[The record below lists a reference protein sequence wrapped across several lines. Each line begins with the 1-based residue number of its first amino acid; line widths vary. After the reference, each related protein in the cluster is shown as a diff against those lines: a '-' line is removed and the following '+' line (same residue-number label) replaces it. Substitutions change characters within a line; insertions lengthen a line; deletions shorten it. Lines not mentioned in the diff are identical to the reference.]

1 MGSLVSAMAFKELI
15 FMAMVGVSMLACPN
29 RDCSCADKSFGE
41 CNVPTTVANE
51 VHTESRE
58 LCIANCDL
66 FHSIGGCDWIL
77 YKGTTTKTNC
87 LMFTNDF
94 EDMTEYLES
103 CNLENFAIKHEDGS
117 CMIDESNASC
127 ASPICPNSCKSC
139 KADDPCERYH
149 QTNCVVNPKPTATF
163 PATQDVDTCRL
174 ACILDSAS
182 NPDTSYGGFDY
193 KEETCMC
200 YDSGDRDCQFEAIQF
215 GVTETDIASCQDG
228 GEPGPPLCLTDAE
241 CAAPLLCDPSTGCVP
256 GCRAH
261 ADCDAAAEYCD
272 CGDAANDNLGCED
285 GTKPGQCQRGCGN
298 EGTPCIGGTCYDHA
312 CLRPI
317 EPPSVSKTGEDH

>member
-58 LCIANCDL
+58 LCIANCEL

-103 CNLENFAIKHEDGS
+103 CNLTLHVLTPPSAQIPAS
-117 CMIDESNASC
+117 LARQMIPVSATTRQTALSTPSLRQRFLQLKTLMHADLHAFWTLPVTQTLRMEASTTR
-127 ASPICPNSCKSC
+127 K
-139 KADDPCERYH
+139 
-149 QTNCVVNPKPTATF
+149 
-163 PATQDVDTCRL
+163 RL
-174 ACILDSAS
+174 ACATIAATGTVSSKPSSSESLKQTSHHVR
-182 NPDTSYGGFDY
+182 PDTLN
-193 KEETCMC
+193 K
-200 YDSGDRDCQFEAIQF
+200 Q
-215 GVTETDIASCQDG
+215 
-228 GEPGPPLCLTDAE
+228 
-241 CAAPLLCDPSTGCVP
+241 
-256 GCRAH
+256 
-261 ADCDAAAEYCD
+261 
-272 CGDAANDNLGCED
+272 
-285 GTKPGQCQRGCGN
+285 
-298 EGTPCIGGTCYDHA
+298 
-312 CLRPI
+312 
-317 EPPSVSKTGEDH
+317 

>member
-58 LCIANCDL
+58 LCIANCD
-66 FHSIGGCDWIL
+66 
-77 YKGTTTKTNC
+77 
-87 LMFTNDF
+87 
-94 EDMTEYLES
+94 
-103 CNLENFAIKHEDGS
+103 
-117 CMIDESNASC
+117 
-127 ASPICPNSCKSC
+127 
-139 KADDPCERYH
+139 ADDPCERYH

-163 PATQDVDTCRL
+163 PATQNVDACRL

-215 GVTETDIASCQDG
+215 GVTETDIATCQ
-228 GEPGPPLCLTDAE
+228 A
-241 CAAPLLCDPSTGCVP
+241 
-256 GCRAH
+256 
-261 ADCDAAAEYCD
+261 
-272 CGDAANDNLGCED
+272 
-285 GTKPGQCQRGCGN
+285 
-298 EGTPCIGGTCYDHA
+298 
-312 CLRPI
+312 
-317 EPPSVSKTGEDH
+317 

>member
-1 MGSLVSAMAFKELI
+1 MGSLVSAMALKELI

-103 CNLENFAIKHEDGS
+103 CNLAQRARQTALSTPSLRQHFLQLKTLMHADLHAFWTLPVTRTLRME
-117 CMIDESNASC
+117 ASTTR
-127 ASPICPNSCKSC
+127 K
-139 KADDPCERYH
+139 
-149 QTNCVVNPKPTATF
+149 
-163 PATQDVDTCRL
+163 RL
-174 ACILDSAS
+174 ACATIAATGTAS
-182 NPDTSYGGFDY
+182 SKPSSSESLKQTSHHVRPDTLN
-193 KEETCMC
+193 K
-200 YDSGDRDCQFEAIQF
+200 Q
-215 GVTETDIASCQDG
+215 
-228 GEPGPPLCLTDAE
+228 
-241 CAAPLLCDPSTGCVP
+241 
-256 GCRAH
+256 
-261 ADCDAAAEYCD
+261 
-272 CGDAANDNLGCED
+272 
-285 GTKPGQCQRGCGN
+285 
-298 EGTPCIGGTCYDHA
+298 
-312 CLRPI
+312 
-317 EPPSVSKTGEDH
+317 